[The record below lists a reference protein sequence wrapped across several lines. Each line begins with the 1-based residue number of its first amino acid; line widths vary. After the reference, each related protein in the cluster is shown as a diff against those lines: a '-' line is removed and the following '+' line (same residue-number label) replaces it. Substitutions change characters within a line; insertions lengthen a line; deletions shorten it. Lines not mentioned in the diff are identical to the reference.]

1 MESTLGHCGV
11 AHRSMD
17 PCVSDEE
24 ARLLENARADRAAF
38 APVYERYLARV
49 YRYCLGRVDTR
60 EEAEDATALVFTRA
74 LAGLSAYRGGSVAA
88 WIFRI
93 AHRTVAN
100 ELRDRRPVRSLDFSP
115 LVETQNPTMSETV
128 LDAVILTEERQRL
141 TRLLASLPAEQRELL
156 A

>member
-1 MESTLGHCGV
+1 
-11 AHRSMD
+11 
-17 PCVSDEE
+17 
-24 ARLLENARADRAAF
+24 
-38 APVYERYLARV
+38 
-49 YRYCLGRVDTR
+49 
-60 EEAEDATALVFTRA
+60 
-74 LAGLSAYRGGSVAA
+74 VAA

-100 ELRDRRPVRSLDFSP
+100 ELRDRRPVRSLDFFP

-156 A
+156 ALKAAGQLSAREIGAVLGKSEGAVRVALHRTIQQVRAALRAPEDDANA